1 MITEGMDSRGGA
13 AMEQP
18 RVRIRDIAE
27 ELGLSTATVSNVI
40 HGKTGKVSEATI
52 RRVME
57 LVEQRQYIPNMAGI
71 LLARN
76 ASGIIGVFIHD
87 HEKYGGH
94 TLEDSFLAA
103 ALNDLAAE
111 IQRRGLFLMV
121 KLAKNA
127 REIIQFSS
135 MWNMEGLVVLGFCD
149 RDYMELRRQIR
160 IPFVVY
166 DGSCENQERIVS
178 LTLDDYGGGVQMG
191 QHLRALGH
199 TAALCLA
206 DNEVGVDL
214 QRMEGFAAGFAP
226 GQVERLI
233 VPMQEQKR
241 RLFYEQQMA
250 RLLSVTAVF
259 AVSDHYAIELMA
271 FLHSRGI
278 AVPERLSVCGFD
290 DIPLCRMVWP
300 TLTTIRQDNARR
312 AALALEQLEALRTA
326 QTTAPILRLP
336 VTLVVRESTGRV

>member
-1 MITEGMDSRGGA
+1 
-13 AMEQP
+13 MEQ

-40 HGKTGKVSEATI
+40 HGKTGKVSQETT

-57 LVEQRQYIPNMAGI
+57 LVERRQYIPNMAGI

-76 ASGIIGVFIHD
+76 SSGIIGVFIHD

-94 TLEDSFLAA
+94 TLEDSFIAA

-149 RDYMELRRQIR
+149 RDYMELRGQVR

-166 DGSCENQERIVS
+166 DGSCDNQERIVS
-178 LTLDDYGGGVQMG
+178 LTLDNYGGGFQMG
-191 QHLRALGH
+191 QHLRQLGH
-199 TAALCLA
+199 TAALCLS
-206 DNEVGVDL
+206 DNQVGVDR
-214 QRMEGFAAGFAP
+214 QRMEGFTAGFAP
-226 GQVERLI
+226 GQAKQLVI
-233 VPMQEQKR
+233 PMDAQSR
-241 RLFYEQQMA
+241 HRFYEESIEQ
-250 RLLSVTAVF
+250 LLAVTAIF

-278 AVPERLSVCGFD
+278 AVPERLSVGGFD

-300 TLTTIRQDNARR
+300 ALTTVRQDNALR
-312 AALALEQLEALRTA
+312 ARLALEQLEALRTG
-326 QTTAPILRLP
+326 QPVEPVLRLP
-336 VTLVVRESTGRV
+336 VTLVVRESTGTVMNT

>member
-1 MITEGMDSRGGA
+1 
-13 AMEQP
+13 MEQ

-40 HGKTGKVSEATI
+40 HGKTGKVSQETT

-57 LVEQRQYIPNMAGI
+57 LVERRQYIPNMAGI

-76 ASGIIGVFIHD
+76 SSGIIGVFIHD

-94 TLEDSFLAA
+94 TLEDSFIAA

-149 RDYMELRRQIR
+149 RDYMELRGQVR

-166 DGSCENQERIVS
+166 DGSCDNQERIVS
-178 LTLDDYGGGVQMG
+178 LTLDNYGGGFQMG
-191 QHLRALGH
+191 QHLRQLGH
-199 TAALCLA
+199 TAALCLS
-206 DNEVGVDL
+206 DNQVGVDR
-214 QRMEGFAAGFAP
+214 QRMEGFTAGFAP
-226 GQVERLI
+226 GQVKQLVI
-233 VPMQEQKR
+233 PMDAQSR
-241 RLFYEQQMA
+241 HRFYEESIEQ
-250 RLLSVTAVF
+250 LLAVTAIF

-278 AVPERLSVCGFD
+278 AVPEQLSVGGFD

-300 TLTTIRQDNARR
+300 ALTTVRQDNALR
-312 AALALEQLEALRTA
+312 ARLALEQLEALRTG
-326 QTTAPILRLP
+326 QPVEPVLRLP
-336 VTLVVRESTGRV
+336 VTLVVRESTGTVMNT

>member
-1 MITEGMDSRGGA
+1 
-13 AMEQP
+13 MEQ

-40 HGKTGKVSEATI
+40 HGKTGKVSQETT

-76 ASGIIGVFIHD
+76 SSGIIGVFIHD

-94 TLEDSFLAA
+94 TLEDSFIAA

-149 RDYMELRRQIR
+149 RDYMELRGQVR

-166 DGSCENQERIVS
+166 DGSCDNQERIVS
-178 LTLDDYGGGVQMG
+178 LTLDNYGGGFQMG
-191 QHLRALGH
+191 QHLRQLGH
-199 TAALCLA
+199 TAALCLS
-206 DNEVGVDL
+206 DNQVGVDR
-214 QRMEGFAAGFAP
+214 QRMEGFTAGFAP
-226 GQVERLI
+226 GQAKQLVI
-233 VPMQEQKR
+233 PMDAQSR
-241 RLFYEQQMA
+241 HRFYEESIEQ
-250 RLLSVTAVF
+250 LLAVTAIF

-278 AVPERLSVCGFD
+278 AVPERLSVGGFD

-300 TLTTIRQDNARR
+300 ALTTVRQDNALR
-312 AALALEQLEALRTA
+312 AQLALEQLEALRTG
-326 QTTAPILRLP
+326 QPVEPVLRLP
-336 VTLVVRESTGRV
+336 VTLVVRESTGTVMNT

>member
-1 MITEGMDSRGGA
+1 
-13 AMEQP
+13 MEQ

-40 HGKTGKVSEATI
+40 HGKTGKVSQETT

-57 LVEQRQYIPNMAGI
+57 LVERRQYIPNMAGI

-76 ASGIIGVFIHD
+76 SSGIIGVFIHD

-94 TLEDSFLAA
+94 TLEDSFIAA

-149 RDYMELRRQIR
+149 RDYMELRGQVR

-166 DGSCENQERIVS
+166 DGSCDNQERIVS
-178 LTLDDYGGGVQMG
+178 LTLDNYGGGFQMG
-191 QHLRALGH
+191 QHLRQLGH
-199 TAALCLA
+199 TAALCLS
-206 DNEVGVDL
+206 DNQVGVDR

-226 GQVERLI
+226 GQAKQLVI
-233 VPMQEQKR
+233 PMDAQSR
-241 RLFYEQQMA
+241 HRFYEESIEQ
-250 RLLSVTAVF
+250 LLAVTAIF

-278 AVPERLSVCGFD
+278 AVPERLSVGGFD

-300 TLTTIRQDNARR
+300 ALTTVRQDNALR
-312 AALALEQLEALRTA
+312 ARLALEQLEALRTG
-326 QTTAPILRLP
+326 QPVEPVLRLP
-336 VTLVVRESTGRV
+336 VTLVVRESTGTVMNT

>member
-1 MITEGMDSRGGA
+1 
-13 AMEQP
+13 MEQ

-40 HGKTGKVSEATI
+40 HGKTGKVSQETT

-76 ASGIIGVFIHD
+76 SSGIIGVFIHD

-94 TLEDSFLAA
+94 TLEDSFIAA

-149 RDYMELRRQIR
+149 RDYMELRGQVR

-166 DGSCENQERIVS
+166 DGSCDNQERIVS
-178 LTLDDYGGGVQMG
+178 LTLDNYGGGFQMG
-191 QHLRALGH
+191 QHLRQLGH
-199 TAALCLA
+199 TAALCLS
-206 DNEVGVDL
+206 DNQVGVDR
-214 QRMEGFAAGFAP
+214 QRMEGFTAGFAP
-226 GQVERLI
+226 GQAKQLVI
-233 VPMQEQKR
+233 PMDAQSR
-241 RLFYEQQMA
+241 HRFYEESIEQ
-250 RLLSVTAVF
+250 LLAVTAIF

-271 FLHSRGI
+271 FLHSCGI
-278 AVPERLSVCGFD
+278 AVPERLSVGGFD

-300 TLTTIRQDNARR
+300 ALTTVRQDNALR
-312 AALALEQLEALRTA
+312 AQLALEQLEALRTG
-326 QTTAPILRLP
+326 QPVEPVLRLP
-336 VTLVVRESTGRV
+336 VTLVVRESTGAVMNT

>member
-1 MITEGMDSRGGA
+1 
-13 AMEQP
+13 MEQ

-40 HGKTGKVSEATI
+40 HGKTGKVSQETT

-57 LVEQRQYIPNMAGI
+57 LVERRQYIPNMAGI

-76 ASGIIGVFIHD
+76 SSGIIGVFIHD
-87 HEKYGGH
+87 HEKYGSH
-94 TLEDSFLAA
+94 TLEDSFIAA

-149 RDYMELRRQIR
+149 RDYMELRGQVR

-166 DGSCENQERIVS
+166 DGSCDNQERIVS
-178 LTLDDYGGGVQMG
+178 LTLDNYGGGFQMG
-191 QHLRALGH
+191 QHLRQLGH
-199 TAALCLA
+199 TAALCLS
-206 DNEVGVDL
+206 DNQVGVDR
-214 QRMEGFAAGFAP
+214 QRMEGFTAGFAP
-226 GQVERLI
+226 GQAKQLVIPMDAQSRL
-233 VPMQEQKR
+233 R
-241 RLFYEQQMA
+241 FYEESIEQ
-250 RLLSVTAVF
+250 LLAVTAIF

-278 AVPERLSVCGFD
+278 AVPEWLSVGGFD

-300 TLTTIRQDNARR
+300 ALTTVRQDNALR
-312 AALALEQLEALRTA
+312 ARLALEQLEALRTG
-326 QTTAPILRLP
+326 QPVEPVLRLP
-336 VTLVVRESTGRV
+336 VTLVVRESTGTVMNT